1 MKNLGL
7 KNNTKDIANLEDIKT
22 PSNMVTTN
30 SVQTISGAKT
40 FTKTTTFQNDIKA
53 NGSAGTSGQVLI
65 SQGSGN
71 SPKWGD
77 VPAPSNVVTTNTAQT
92 ITGAKTFS
100 NDVAIGI
107 PVNGNGLYVA
117 QGDEAGGDWYFQV
130 NDAGVS
136 IDPDTHGI
144 PLLVNGGDAGLPG
157 YYLMSE
163 GIGQSPSWSKIATV
177 YDVSNVRAYV
187 STNTYQIY
195 NSATYSS
202 TGTLVTPEYLHISGY
217 NISNTADSRIIC
229 CIKYTSQV
237 AAGKWVKIQ
246 TLPFTPTNAIA
257 TPYRATTESSGPQL
271 VTAIS
276 GKTVYVGVNNH
287 LTGGFYL
294 ILMA

>member
-7 KNNTKDIANLEDIKT
+7 KNNTKDIANLEDVKT
-22 PSNMVTTN
+22 PSNMVTTD
-30 SVQTISGAKT
+30 SAQTISGAKT

-71 SPKWGD
+71 SPKWGN

-100 NDVAIGI
+100 NEVAIGI

-130 NDAGVS
+130 NNTGVS

-144 PLLVNGGDAGLPG
+144 PLLVNGGEAGSPG
-157 YYLMSE
+157 YYLMSQ
-163 GIGQSPSWSKIATV
+163 GSGRSPTWHKIATV

-202 TGTLVTPEYLHISGY
+202 TGTLVTPEYLNVSGY